1 MKKLFSMMA
10 AFAVM
15 FSFAACG
22 GDEPTETPA
31 PQPSDKTQLDKPVVT
46 VTSTGEDC
54 FTISW
59 EAVAGAKEY
68 LVYLD
73 KNNQPKTTETTYT
86 FSNLNAGT
94 YKPRVK
100 AIGDGTVKDS
110 GYSDVVEIVLTGVS
124 SIDWFTQTLKLAEVN
139 EEEGYA
145 PYNAVDIHWQGAGV
159 TELFYGVYEASYLA
173 EATNAEIIDALTGT
187 MDAESLAV
195 INTPEGA
202 KFTCGNLSGGVAYDF
217 FVYVTN
223 DKGVKFLVKDQ
234 ITTAVAEPSEAT
246 QKWLGSWT
254 VNSTKAYS
262 VDEYVNITKF
272 DKEDT
277 FTVTVY
283 NSADDPNLVV
293 IDGLSVLGAEQGL
306 VTLGEVFDNKLY
318 IFSGVSLGTNSD
330 GSIYNYWIGWYTDA
344 NGEFFPSIDGYPSA
358 LVTMDESA
366 AAATS
371 TNVIPMQDENGNP
384 VELVCEFCD
393 VFGVSGEGGIY
404 FFIEA
409 FPAVYRTGDMTWTK
423 NAAAASA
430 LSVAPKT
437 FDANMLKSS
446 VVIAR

>member
-100 AIGDGTVKDS
+100 AIGDGTIKDS
-110 GYSDVVEIVLTGVS
+110 AYSDVVEIEIAGVS
-124 SIDWFTQTLKLAEVN
+124 SIDWFTQTLSLAAVN

-145 PYNAVDIHWQGAGV
+145 PYNAVDIRWQGTGV
-159 TELFYGVYEASYLA
+159 TELFYGIFDATYLA
-173 EATNAEIIDALTGT
+173 EATDAQIIDELTGT

-202 KFTCGNLSGGVAYDF
+202 GFTCGNLNGGVTYDF

-234 ITTAVAEPSEAT
+234 ITTAEAEPSEAA

-254 VNSTKAYS
+254 VNSTEAYS
-262 VDEYVNITKF
+262 VDQNVNLNKF
-272 DKEDT
+272 EKADT

-306 VTLGEVFDNKLY
+306 VTLGEVVDNKLY
-318 IFSGVSLGTNSD
+318 ILSGIYLGTNTD
-330 GSIYNYWIGWYTDA
+330 GSVYNYWVGWYTDPA
-344 NGEFFPSIDGYPSA
+344 GNFFPSIDGFPSA
-358 LVTMDESA
+358 LVTLDESA

-371 TNVIPMQDENGNP
+371 TNVIPMQDEAGNP
-384 VELVCEFCD
+384 VDLVCEFCD
-393 VFGVSGEGGIY
+393 LFGVSNEGGLY
-404 FFIEA
+404 FFIEDW
-409 FPAVYRTGDMTWTK
+409 PAVYRTGEMTWTK

>member
-22 GDEPTETPA
+22 GDEPAETPA
-31 PQPSDKTQLDKPVVT
+31 PQPSDKTQLDAPVVT
-46 VTSTGEDC
+46 VTETGDDF

-73 KNNQPKTTETTYT
+73 KNNQPKTAETTYT

-100 AIGDGTVKDS
+100 AIGDGTIKDS
-110 GYSDVVEIVLTGVS
+110 GYSAVVEIEIAGVS
-124 SIDWFTQTLKLAEVN
+124 SINWFTQTLSLAEVN
-139 EEEGYA
+139 EEKGIA
-145 PYNAVDIHWQGAGV
+145 PYNAVDIHWQGTGV
-159 TELFYGVYEASYLA
+159 TELFYGIFDATYLA
-173 EATNAEIIDALTGT
+173 EATDAQIIDELTGT

-202 KFTCGNLSGGVAYDF
+202 KFTCGDLSGGVKYDF

-234 ITTAVAEPSEAT
+234 ITTAVAEPSEAV

-262 VDEYVNITKF
+262 VDENVNITKF

-277 FTVTVY
+277 FTVTVT
-283 NSADDPNLVV
+283 NSADNPNLVV
-293 IDGLSVLGAEQGL
+293 IDGLSVLGAEQNL
-306 VTLGEVFDNKLY
+306 VTLGEVIDNELY
-318 IFSGVSLGTNSD
+318 IFSGIYLGTNSD
-330 GSIYNYWIGWYTDA
+330 GSIYNYWVGWYTYPD
-344 NGEFFPSIDGYPSA
+344 GKFGPSIDGFPSA
-358 LVTMDESA
+358 IVTLDESA

-371 TNVIPMQDENGNP
+371 TNVIPMQDEAGNP
-384 VELVCEFCD
+384 VNLVCEFCD
-393 VFGVSGEGGIY
+393 VFGVSGDGGLY

-409 FPAVYRTGDMTWTK
+409 WPAVYRTGEMTWTK

>member
-59 EAVAGAKEY
+59 DAIAGATEY

-110 GYSDVVEIVLTGVS
+110 SYSDVVEIVLTGVS
-124 SIDWFTQTLKLAEVN
+124 SIDWFTQTLSLAEVN

-145 PYNAVDIHWQGAGV
+145 PYNAVDMHWQGTGV
-159 TELFYGVYEASYLA
+159 TELFYGIFDATYLA
-173 EATNAEIIDALTGT
+173 EATDTEIIDALTGT
-187 MDAESLAV
+187 VNAEYLAA

-202 KFTCGNLSGGVAYDF
+202 KFTCGDLSGGVTYDF

-223 DKGVKFLVKDQ
+223 EKGVKFLVKDQ
-234 ITTAVAEPSEAT
+234 ITTAVAEPSEAV

-254 VNSTKAYS
+254 VNSTEAYS
-262 VDEYVNITKF
+262 VAQDVTLTKF

-283 NSADDPNLVV
+283 NSADDPNSVV

-306 VTLGEVFDNKLY
+306 VALGEVFDNKLY
-318 IFSGVSLGTNSD
+318 IFSGVYLGTNSD
-330 GSIYNYWIGWYTDA
+330 GSIYNYWVGWYTEPAGD
-344 NGEFFPSIDGYPSA
+344 FYPSIDGYPSA
-358 LVTMDESA
+358 IVTLDESA

-371 TNVIPMQDENGNP
+371 TNVIPMQDEAGNP

-393 VFGVSGEGGIY
+393 VFGVGAEGGLY
-404 FFIEA
+404 FYIEA
-409 FPAVYRTGDMTWTK
+409 FPAVYRTGEMTWTK